1 MYNQLILVTYVLSLG
16 KLKAW
21 EISLQHL
28 ITNIAPNQRYFNI
41 KKTLEYKPTNS
52 ILPILPSDVYY
63 IVIKDYI

>member
-1 MYNQLILVTYVLSLG
+1 MYNQLILVTYVLSL

-28 ITNIAPNQRYFNI
+28 ITNIAPNQRYFN
-41 KKTLEYKPTNS
+41 KKNTLEYKPTNS